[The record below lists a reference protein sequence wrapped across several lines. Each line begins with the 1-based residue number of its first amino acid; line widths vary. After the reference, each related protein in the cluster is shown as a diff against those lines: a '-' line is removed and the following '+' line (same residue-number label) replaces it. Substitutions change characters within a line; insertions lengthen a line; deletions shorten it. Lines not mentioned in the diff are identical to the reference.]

1 MPFSI
6 QIFRSNGKS
15 DSGSFWSSQFSSGCI
30 FSQASLTSG
39 MLESLAWVS
48 SKLLN
53 VTEAEA
59 RSQQL
64 LHPVQPSSQVA
75 SQPMC
80 QRENTATMSCRSYP
94 IYPIEGWLQAL
105 KLAVLPS

>member
-1 MPFSI
+1 MVWLNSNLKSSPMCIESF
-6 QIFRSNGKS
+6 QI
-15 DSGSFWSSQFSSGCI
+15 SSGCI
-30 FSQASLTSG
+30 FLQASLTSG
-39 MLESLAWVS
+39 IFVSLAWVS
-48 SKLLN
+48 SKLLK

-59 RSQQL
+59 KSQQL

-105 KLAVLPS
+105 KLAV